1 MKYLSGLLTKG
12 TKSVAESLEI
22 VDGVVNKVVNMMFG
36 LVVERIHLFKY
47 KL

>member
-22 VDGVVNKVVNMMFG
+22 IDGVVDKVVYMVLR